1 MRNAGLIQTFGPSLG
16 GGDCG
21 ALCALPVALSKGF
34 WSSGMVMGTSLVG
47 EKSRKVVEKGEFTI
61 FTFTICLQ
69 ESGRF
74 SMF

>member
-34 WSSGMVMGTSLVG
+34 WSSELVMMGTFFFGVDKSKVG
-47 EKSRKVVEKGEFTI
+47 VKF
-61 FTFTICLQ
+61 
-69 ESGRF
+69 
-74 SMF
+74 